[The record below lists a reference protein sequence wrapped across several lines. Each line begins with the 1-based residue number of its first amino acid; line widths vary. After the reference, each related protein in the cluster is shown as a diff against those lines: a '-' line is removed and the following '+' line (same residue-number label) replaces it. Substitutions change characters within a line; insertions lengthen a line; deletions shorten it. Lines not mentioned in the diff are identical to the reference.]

1 MNHDDDD
8 LNETEHTH
16 DDEFEGVYIV
26 DDDTA
31 ELLATAIGIL
41 QMCSGI
47 QLGEDHRENLLI
59 IADEL
64 QARFAIE
71 KDSITVEERIV
82 TDPETGEEEI
92 LYRPQGGVMGDH
104 EDEDDPEEAEG
115 PAVEPEEPQSG

>member
-1 MNHDDDD
+1 MNHDDET
-8 LNETEHTH
+8 NETEHTH
-16 DDEFEGVYIV
+16 DDEFEGVYVV

-41 QMCSGI
+41 QMCAGM

-92 LYRPQGGVMGDH
+92 LYRPQGGVMGDG
-104 EDEDDPEEAEG
+104 EDDSETEAEG
-115 PAVEPEEPQSG
+115 PAVDPDEPQSG